1 VVVADISF
9 GDLFWSMLWFFF
21 LFIWIMIL
29 IHILGDL
36 FRDHTLSGG
45 AKALWCIALV
55 FLPFLTVLIYL
66 IARGQGMT
74 ERSIA
79 QAQKNEQQF
88 AQYVQSVGG
97 SGGATA
103 EIARGKELLD
113 SGAITQAEFDQ
124 LKAKALAG

>member
-1 VVVADISF
+1 
-9 GDLFWSMLWFFF
+9 MLWFFF

-29 IHILGDL
+29 IQIIGDL
-36 FRDHTLSGG
+36 FRDHTVSGVG
-45 AKALWCIALV
+45 KALWCIALV
-55 FLPFLTVLIYL
+55 FLPFLTVFVYL

-124 LKAKALAG
+124 IKSRALAG